1 MFIDKAVIHL
11 KAGKGG
17 DGAVAFRR
25 EKYVPAG
32 GPAGGDGGKGGDV
45 VFIVDEGMRTLMDF
59 RYKKHYKAE
68 NGEDGGNRNMFGK
81 DGTDLVLH
89 VPPGTIIKDEKTG
102 VIIADLTEK
111 DDRVVAAKGGKG
123 GKGNT
128 HFKTATRQ
136 APRFAIAGEAGEVV
150 TVVLELKLIA
160 DVGLVG
166 FPNVGKSTL
175 LSVVTSASPKIAN
188 YHFTTI
194 TPNLGVVSTK
204 YGDSFVLADIPGLI
218 EGAHEGTGLG
228 HEFLRHVERTKL
240 LIHVL
245 DAAGVEDRDPLED
258 FDKINEELKL
268 YSEKLSYKPQIV
280 AANKTDIPGSEENIK
295 KIIDTLEPKG
305 IKVFSISAATRDGI
319 DDLMVYAASELKKL
333 EENPIIV
340 EEAEDE
346 KLYIFNPEEE
356 KLFNIR
362 IEDNKYIVEGKFIVR
377 LVNSTNFDD
386 MDSLA
391 YFQKVLRK
399 RGIIDELKEK
409 GIKEGDLVKIED
421 IEFEYYD

>member
-45 VFIVDEGMRTLMDF
+45 VFVVDEGMRTLMDF

-68 NGEDGGNRNMFGK
+68 SGEDGGNKNMFGK
-81 DGTDLVLH
+81 DGANLELH
-89 VPPGTIIKDEKTG
+89 VPPGTIIRDEKTG
-102 VIIADLTEK
+102 AIIADLTHK

-136 APRFAIAGEAGEVV
+136 APRFAIAGEAGEIVS
-150 TVVLELKLIA
+150 VVLELKLIA

-175 LSVVTSASPKIAN
+175 LSVVTSATPKIAN

-245 DAAGVEDRDPLED
+245 DAAGIEGRDPLED
-258 FDKINEELKL
+258 FDKINQELKL
-268 YSEKLSYKPQIV
+268 YNEKLATKPQIV
-280 AANKTDIPGSEENIK
+280 AANKTDIPSSQENVELIK
-295 KIIDTLEPKG
+295 KALKPKG
-305 IKVFSISAATRDGI
+305 IKVFTISAATREGI
-319 DDLMVYAASELKKL
+319 DDLMVYAAERLKELETIPEVIENN
-333 EENPIIV
+333 EE
-340 EEAEDE
+340 E
-346 KLYIFNPEEE
+346 KMYVFNPEEE
-356 KLFNIR
+356 KLFTIR
-362 IEDNKYIVEGKFIVR
+362 REDNKYIVEGKFITR

-399 RGIIDELKEK
+399 RGIIDELKEM
-409 GIKEGDLVKIED
+409 GIQEGDLVKIDD